1 MLAASSRLSDDPQ
14 SPLGKSPGSEHR
26 AGVGSRRSRRR
37 GLPDGAAID
46 TRLEDMSLVMTHQ
59 ANIIDQLQSALASDD
74 LSKRAVTL
82 ARVTDLFVRES
93 DGLRDA
99 DVELFGEV
107 MTKLMYG
114 IEAAARAQFG
124 RRIARLSRAPEK
136 VVWDLAFDSAIEVAG
151 PVLSESVLLG
161 DFHLVENARTKS
173 QAHLLAISK
182 RATLSTRVTDI
193 LVYRGNPAVLHSTAR
208 NSGAAF
214 SELGV
219 SILVQKSGADGD
231 LALCVWSRPD
241 IPRPDL
247 IRIFV
252 QASEAVRREMEAATP
267 ERAEV
272 LRVAI
277 AEATGD
283 IQSLARAGS
292 KTARDARFSVQ
303 RLHALGQLNEAVLLD
318 IINAG
323 KFDETAVALSL
334 MCDLPIGLV
343 ERLLVQSRPQQV
355 IIIAKSFSLSWP
367 VCKALV
373 LLQPG
378 DESYSKERL
387 DQIFASYTRMP
398 VKTARAA
405 LEFYRSQERTH
416 DRSSVH

>member
-1 MLAASSRLSDDPQ
+1 
-14 SPLGKSPGSEHR
+14 
-26 AGVGSRRSRRR
+26 
-37 GLPDGAAID
+37 
-46 TRLEDMSLVMTHQ
+46 MTNQ

-74 LSKRAVTL
+74 LSKRADTL
-82 ARVTDLFVRES
+82 ERVTYLFVLESKDLRE
-93 DGLRDA
+93 A

-107 MTKLMYG
+107 MIKLMRG
-114 IEAAARAQFG
+114 IELAARAQFG
-124 RRIARLSRAPEK
+124 CRIAHLPCAPEN
-136 VVWDLAFDSAIEVAG
+136 VVRDLAFDNAVEVAG
-151 PVLSESVLLG
+151 PVLAASAQLEDV
-161 DFHLVENARTKS
+161 DLVENAKTKS
-173 QAHLLAISK
+173 QGHLLAISK
-182 RATLSTRVTDI
+182 RATLSTRITDV
-193 LVYRGNPAVLHSTAR
+193 LVYRGDPAVLRSTAR

-214 SELGV
+214 SEFGV
-219 SILVQKSGADGD
+219 STLVQKSSADGE

-252 QASEAVRREMEAATP
+252 QASETVRQELEAATP

-272 LRVAI
+272 IRVAV

-292 KTARDARFSVQ
+292 KAARDARFSVQ
-303 RLHALGQLNEAVLLD
+303 RLHALGQLNEAVLLQ
-318 IINAG
+318 IIEAG

-343 ERLLVQSRPQQV
+343 ERLLVQSRPQQI

-378 DESYSKERL
+378 DESYSQDRL

-416 DRSSVH
+416 DKSSVH